1 MNIAYHYEIFL
12 KRWNYCEWQS
22 KSLILNQSF
31 QIWLKVQDSRFK
43 IQKEKYKNAFQ
54 EKKLQILGNQRMRP
68 QQSYYKAFISH

>member
-31 QIWLKVQDSRFK
+31 QIKYYLAQDSEFT
-43 IQKEKYKNAFQ
+43 IQDSKRKV
-54 EKKLQILGNQRMRP
+54 
-68 QQSYYKAFISH
+68 